1 MIFENNKKLGFGF
14 MRLPVLASGEIDIGL
29 VKQMADKFIK
39 SGFTYFDTAFGY
51 MDGKAEAALKQAVV
65 DRYPR
70 DTFTIADKMPLWE
83 ITKKEDIE
91 DIFTTQLERT
101 GAEYFDFYL
110 LHSLYESTFE
120 KAVEFGAWEILKQ
133 KQNEGKIKHL
143 GFSFHD
149 SAECLERILQKFP
162 DCEFVQLQINYAD
175 WDSPTIQSR
184 LCLETANKHGKP
196 VIVME
201 PVKGGSL
208 AALPD
213 SARGLLMKAEPEWS
227 VASWALRFA
236 ATQDGVM
243 MVLSGMSDLDQLADN
258 LNIATSFKSL
268 SQNQNSVIK
277 DVVTIINS
285 IPTIQCTS
293 CRYCVKNCPSNI
305 AIPDII
311 NLLNL
316 YNTYLNLS
324 GPRKSYEWATENV
337 GKASDCIACGEC
349 EAHCPQHL
357 KIIDAL
363 KESATLFE

>member
-1 MIFENNKKLGFGF
+1 
-14 MRLPVLASGEIDIGL
+14 
-29 VKQMADKFIK
+29 
-39 SGFTYFDTAFGY
+39 
-51 MDGKAEAALKQAVV
+51 
-65 DRYPR
+65 
-70 DTFTIADKMPLWE
+70 
-83 ITKKEDIE
+83 
-91 DIFTTQLERT
+91 
-101 GAEYFDFYL
+101 
-110 LHSLYESTFE
+110 
-120 KAVEFGAWEILKQ
+120 
-133 KQNEGKIKHL
+133 
-143 GFSFHD
+143 
-149 SAECLERILQKFP
+149 
-162 DCEFVQLQINYAD
+162 
-175 WDSPTIQSR
+175 
-184 LCLETANKHGKP
+184 
-196 VIVME
+196 
-201 PVKGGSL
+201 
-208 AALPD
+208 
-213 SARGLLMKAEPEWS
+213 
-227 VASWALRFA
+227 
-236 ATQDGVM
+236 
-243 MVLSGMSDLDQLADN
+243 
-258 LNIATSFKSL
+258 KSL